1 MESEI
6 VKVLNVL
13 RRIARAAGYAA
24 WVRREPDAARFCVA
38 QYNKAL
44 TRLIELEP
52 NLGALF
58 TPLAEE
64 TSPEIVRMA
73 ARELAAYFEDEAPEA
88 HVFRFAFGCAPRRW
102 RARSR
107 CISLPVHCD

>member
-1 MESEI
+1 MESEMA
-6 VKVLNVL
+6 KVLNVL
-13 RRIARAAGYAA
+13 RRIARAAGYVA
-24 WVRREPDAARFCVA
+24 WVKREPDAARFCVT
-38 QYNKAL
+38 QYNKVL

-73 ARELAAYFEDEAPEA
+73 ARELAAYFEDEVPEA
-88 HVFRFAFGCAPRRW
+88 HVFKFAFGCGPRHW
-102 RARSR
+102 RARSGN
-107 CISLPVHCD
+107 ISRPVHCD